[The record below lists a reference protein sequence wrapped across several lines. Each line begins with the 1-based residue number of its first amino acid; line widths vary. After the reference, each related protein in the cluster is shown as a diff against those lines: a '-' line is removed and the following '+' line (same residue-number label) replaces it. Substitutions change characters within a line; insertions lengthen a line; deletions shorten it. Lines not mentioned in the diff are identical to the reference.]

1 MKILKS
7 IGILILIILISN
19 CNHPQDEGLVQKV
32 QELEQKLDSIQSQ
45 LTDQTSKTRLAFMQ
59 INSNPLFNSPWE
71 DFLLA
76 SDEFWNNPVDVG
88 AFECSRRCIED
99 AQRRL
104 KICNTMPDGQ
114 GKIDCVLESTELAR
128 KCQKGCQDRF
138 PPSL

>member
-59 INSNPLFNSPWE
+59 INSNPL
-71 DFLLA
+71 LIHL
-76 SDEFWNNPVDVG
+76 
-88 AFECSRRCIED
+88 
-99 AQRRL
+99 
-104 KICNTMPDGQ
+104 
-114 GKIDCVLESTELAR
+114 GKI
-128 KCQKGCQDRF
+128 F
-138 PPSL
+138 Y